1 MTLNKIRT
9 KWVPI
14 RTLSLIPVQ
23 IKITMD
29 EDIPLY
35 RKIAPKVREL
45 KVLGMTN
52 VEIAAKLQIN
62 RRTVW
67 KAIRND

>member
-1 MTLNKIRT
+1 
-9 KWVPI
+9 
-14 RTLSLIPVQ
+14 
-23 IKITMD
+23 MD

-35 RKIAPKVREL
+35 RKIAPKVRKL

>member
-52 VEIAAKLQIN
+52 VDI
-62 RRTVW
+62 
-67 KAIRND
+67 